1 MSLLFYL
8 VYLQFKDF
16 CLSKKRKKYS
26 HCFFFTMSLFYNIEG
41 VFRYCCCMLKLVIWL
56 SLQSLLVTFLFS
68 VIKYHK

>member
-8 VYLQFKDF
+8 VYFQFKDF
-16 CLSKKRKKYS
+16 CLSKKRKKTPIV
-26 HCFFFTMSLFYNIEG
+26 FFTMSLFYNIEG
-41 VFRYCCCMLKLVIWL
+41 VFHYCCCMLKLVIWL